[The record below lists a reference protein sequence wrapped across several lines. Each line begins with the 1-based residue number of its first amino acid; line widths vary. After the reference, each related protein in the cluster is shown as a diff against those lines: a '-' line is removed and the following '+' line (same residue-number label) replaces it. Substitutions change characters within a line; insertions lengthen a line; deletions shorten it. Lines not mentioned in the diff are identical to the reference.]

1 VNETNRSFK
10 LKFTLPED
18 PAAGQ
23 QARASKLAEPLNE
36 FNAASSNKGVIH
48 HEGNEEHEV
57 VSERSADIPVRV
69 FQPAG

>member
-1 VNETNRSFK
+1 VKEFK
-10 LKFTLPED
+10 V
-18 PAAGQ
+18 
-23 QARASKLAEPLNE
+23 AEPLNE
-36 FNAASSNKGVIH
+36 FNAASSHKGIIH